1 MGELSETTL
10 KKKVKQTINKCVK
23 NKQFKKIM
31 DQVQKKSKT
40 KIDFWQNIIKPKYNK
55 IYDMLF
61 NFIIKQKNIPK
72 IFSYMYSEKFKNQLN
87 IKNKKKKTNL
97 VKEIFIMKIL
107 TDGVK
112 VFLKNLKK
120 QNKAIKRQKLKNGSN

>member
-23 NKQFKKIM
+23 NKQLKKIM

-55 IYDMLF
+55 MIWEAQPVHHDSTSNTPAHLSF
-61 NFIIKQKNIPK
+61 PKNRK
-72 IFSYMYSEKFKNQLN
+72 ITENRKIETETSLKNQG
-87 IKNKKKKTNL
+87 
-97 VKEIFIMKIL
+97 F
-107 TDGVK
+107 
-112 VFLKNLKK
+112 
-120 QNKAIKRQKLKNGSN
+120 